1 MSNYVTKADLKNLTR
16 VYTSDLPKKTDLA
29 NLKSNIDKFDIHK
42 SKNVTSNLINLKN
55 KVDKFRHW
63 KIRNSSS

>member
-1 MSNYVTKADLKNLTR
+1 MSNYATKADLKNLTR
-16 VYTSDLPKKTDLA
+16 VDISGLPKKTDLA
-29 NLKSNIDKFDIHK
+29 NLKPNIDKFDIDK

>member
-1 MSNYVTKADLKNLTR
+1 MSNCATKADLKNLTR
-16 VYTSDLPKKTDLA
+16 VDTSDLPKKTDLA
-29 NLKSNIDKFDIHK
+29 NLKSNIDKFDIDK
-42 SKNVTSNLINLKN
+42 SINVASNLINLKN

>member
-1 MSNYVTKADLKNLTR
+1 MSNYATKADLKNLTR
-16 VYTSDLPKKTDLA
+16 VDTSDLPKKTDLA
-29 NLKSNIDKFDIHK
+29 NLKPNIDKFDIDK
-42 SKNVTSNLINLKN
+42 SINVASNLINLKN